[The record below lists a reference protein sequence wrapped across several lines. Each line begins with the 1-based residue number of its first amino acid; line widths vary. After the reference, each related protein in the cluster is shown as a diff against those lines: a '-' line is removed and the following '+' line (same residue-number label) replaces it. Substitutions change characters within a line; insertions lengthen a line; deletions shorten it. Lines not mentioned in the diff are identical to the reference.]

1 MDEILAMILFSVLV
15 LGGPVGCGIKAL
27 LGREQRKNLPKQFSD
42 ELKQGARQN
51 SKQNKTAAPDAAPQ

>member
-42 ELKQGARQN
+42 ELKQGA
-51 SKQNKTAAPDAAPQ
+51 